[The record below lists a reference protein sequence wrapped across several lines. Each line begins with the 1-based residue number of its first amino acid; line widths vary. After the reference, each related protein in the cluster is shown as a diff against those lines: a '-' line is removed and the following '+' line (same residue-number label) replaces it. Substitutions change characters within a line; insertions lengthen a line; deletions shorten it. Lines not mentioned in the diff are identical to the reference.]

1 MQVVSRVACL
11 EEVGVQLGT
20 EQSNMCQ
27 AGLKTTFSENL
38 KETPA
43 ARGVPTWEER
53 LESGPG
59 PHCLVSPPHP
69 SRPHPACHPRDR
81 DYDDIDD
88 DDPFNPQA
96 RRIAA
101 HNPPRGQLRSFCSY
115 SSGLGSQGSLHPTQT
130 ISNAPV
136 SEYMYGG
143 ASPNTP
149 GWGSVACPGLRGAG
163 SAGEGMLGSRGPG
176 RGRKASEAS
185 WAPGCSWDA

>member
-11 EEVGVQLGT
+11 EEVGVQLGP
-20 EQSNMCQ
+20 EQSNMYQ
-27 AGLKTTFSENL
+27 TGLKTTFSENL

-43 ARGVPTWEER
+43 A
-53 LESGPG
+53 SGGRPG
-59 PHCLVSPPHP
+59 RKDWKAGRDPAAWCHPPHP
-69 SRPHPACHPRDR
+69 SRPYPAYHPRDR

-101 HNPPRGQLRSFCSY
+101 HNLSRGQLRSFCSY

-136 SEYMYGG
+136 SEYMYGR
-143 ASPNTP
+143 APPNTP
-149 GWGSVACPGLRGAG
+149 GWGSVAFPDLQGAG
-163 SAGEGMLGSRGPG
+163 SAGGGMLGSRVPG

-185 WAPGCSWDA
+185 GAPGCSRDA